1 MLTALKSQISVP
13 IHVMIRPH
21 SDGFCYNDESFKAMK
36 TTLVALK
43 NLGADGFVFGILG
56 PVSESLSQDMSPWI
70 DVSRNKELVQLAE
83 GKPCTFH
90 RAFDCIPESHW
101 DAALADIARCGFA
114 SILTSGGPSSDRA
127 IDCVDK
133 LADLGQR
140 LDLLRSCSPT
150 SCEFPEIIV
159 GGGVRSNNIQHLWET
174 SHARVFHSS
183 ALISS
188 SENVAIHEVERLRD
202 ILRGSFLQQESTA
215 LDKK

>member
-1 MLTALKSQISVP
+1 MLRTEGLIESKPDSAGAFDQFTLTFFRLCCDYESGGLSPAATILTALKSQISIP

-21 SDGFCYNDESFKAMK
+21 SEGFCYNDESFEAMK

-101 DAALADIARCGFA
+101 DMALADIAKCGFA
-114 SILTSGGPSSDRA
+114 SILTSGGPSSDKA
-127 IDCVDK
+127 IDCVGK
-133 LADLGQR
+133 LAELGQR
-140 LDLLRSCSPT
+140 LDLLRFCSSK

-159 GGGVRSNNIQHLWET
+159 GGG
-174 SHARVFHSS
+174 
-183 ALISS
+183 
-188 SENVAIHEVERLRD
+188 
-202 ILRGSFLQQESTA
+202 
-215 LDKK
+215 